1 MSEGE
6 LAKAQEDQRI
16 LEKQVT
22 KVENILM
29 ELRNAMY
36 SELFNRD
43 GYVQSSTSSQTLL
56 PYLFENSGEV
66 PIEEVLK
73 SADSRLNPED
83 YDRSLLI
90 IEHLIKS
97 KT

>member
-1 MSEGE
+1 
-6 LAKAQEDQRI
+6 
-16 LEKQVT
+16 
-22 KVENILM
+22 
-29 ELRNAMY
+29 MY

-43 GYVQSSTSSQTLL
+43 GYVQSTSSQTLL
-56 PYLFENSGEV
+56 PYLFENSREV

-73 SADSRLNPED
+73 GADARLNPED

>member
-1 MSEGE
+1 MEAEVAAIENECGSMEQSIKVSEGE

-43 GYVQSSTSSQTLL
+43 GYVQSSTSS
-56 PYLFENSGEV
+56 
-66 PIEEVLK
+66 
-73 SADSRLNPED
+73 
-83 YDRSLLI
+83 
-90 IEHLIKS
+90 
-97 KT
+97 